1 MSKLLQ
7 LLVFVL
13 LLGYLFY
20 NIDIEHIDFTIFSV
34 WAIAG
39 TFGVIFL
46 GQVIVALR
54 WMKMSQLSFKISFE
68 TMIVS
73 TALNVL
79 LPAKLGELSKALY
92 LKKFYRFS
100 YHRAVSI
107 IIIERFFDIVALF
120 LLICLWSYFYFTD
133 PIIKKS
139 MISMGSFIVLVV
151 IFFNT
156 KPMLLLIKKIP
167 FQWFRVYGQKIY
179 KQINKLFKNSFS
191 IFPYTAILWFVYL
204 LSNIVFFKYA
214 VHFGLSDRNVLGL
227 FIFSSIAL
235 ALPLT
240 PAGIGAFEGA
250 VVLFLTLHGVSKEDA
265 LMSATAYHIILLAV
279 DFLLFYPFLII
290 KNIKFKELI
299 K

>member
-34 WAIAG
+34 WAIAV

-92 LKKFYRFS
+92 LKKFYQFS
-100 YHRAVSI
+100 YYRAVSI

-120 LLICLWSYFYFTD
+120 LLICLWSYFYFSD
-133 PIIKKS
+133 PIIKNS
-139 MISMGSFIVLVV
+139 MISIGSFIALVV

-167 FQWFRVYGQKIY
+167 FQWPRVYGQKIY

-191 IFPYTAILWFVYL
+191 IFSYTAILWFVYL
-204 LSNIVFFKYA
+204 FSNIVFFKYA
-214 VHFGLSDRNVLGL
+214 VHFCLSDRNVLGL

-265 LMSATAYHIILLAV
+265 LMSATVYHIILLAI